1 MECEALAPNNTIATA
16 IRTYLP
22 QLRGLVSG
30 IAHPIGEATK
40 NPAIADGVN
49 ALSGDR
55 EGWLR
60 VVRDDHNYQ
69 GRDGNYPEPRDLRIS
84 S

>member
-49 ALSGDR
+49 VLSGDR
-55 EGWLR
+55 
-60 VVRDDHNYQ
+60 
-69 GRDGNYPEPRDLRIS
+69 
-84 S
+84 